1 MTIDQDIDSRF
12 IIRSKEDFEMVF
24 REHYAVL
31 CSYAHQF
38 VKDSDIA
45 EEVVQEV
52 MFKLWTQRAT
62 IVIESSV
69 RSYLFRAVRNGCMNH
84 IKHHE
89 VRKEYQTRQEQSNRF
104 EQPSA
109 EDALIISELEGRI
122 RSAISN
128 LPMERQKIFILSRY
142 EGLTY
147 LQIAEKLKISAK
159 TVENQMG
166 KALKTLREDLSDY
179 LPWII
184 LFYSNFFKL

>member
-1 MTIDQDIDSRF
+1 LTIHQGIDTHF
-12 IIRSKEDFEMVF
+12 MIRSKADFEMVF

-31 CSYAHQF
+31 CSYANQF
-38 VKDSDIA
+38 LKDTDLS

-52 MFKLWTQRAT
+52 MVKLWTQRAT

-84 IKHHE
+84 FKHQE
-89 VRKEYQTRQEQSNRF
+89 VRKEYQLKLDQSGRQ

-109 EDALIISELEGRI
+109 EDALIISELDGRI
-122 RSAISN
+122 RVAIGN
-128 LPMERQKIFILSRY
+128 LPTERQKIFILSRY

-147 LQIAEKLKISAK
+147 LQIADKLKISVK

-166 KALKTLREDLSDY
+166 KALKTLREELSDY

-184 LFYSNFFKL
+184 LFYSHFFKP